1 MASLFTADHIGK
13 SFHLRPVLRD
23 VSFTLSTGESVLL
36 FGRNGCGKT
45 TLLKI
50 LAAIMQPERGAA
62 SLNGHA
68 LFTSG
73 YRWRA
78 AMVYLGH
85 RANLYPAFTARENLS
100 LSLRLR
106 RQSWDE
112 GAFQKLLSRY
122 GLAGRENEP
131 VGVYSE
137 GMLQRLGL
145 IRLELA
151 TWDIAYL
158 DEPTAA
164 LDVDGAALLAETF
177 RRWRS
182 MGRTILFTSH
192 DLGWGV
198 AQADRALLLSRGVI
212 ADDVPRPSEKNLVA
226 RLGRET

>member
-1 MASLFTADHIGK
+1 MASLFTADHIAK
-13 SFHLRPVLRD
+13 SFYLRPVLKD
-23 VSFTLSTGESVLL
+23 VSFTLSPGESVLL

-50 LAAIMQPERGAA
+50 LAAIMRPERGQA

-68 LFTSG
+68 LFTPG
-73 YRWRA
+73 YQWRA

-106 RQSWDE
+106 HQAWAED
-112 GAFQKLLSRY
+112 AFQNLLNRY
-122 GLAGRENEP
+122 GLAGREDEP
-131 VGVYSE
+131 VRVYSE

-151 TWDIAYL
+151 AWEIAYL

-182 MGRTILFTSH
+182 MGRTVLFTSH

-212 ADDVPRPSEKNLVA
+212 AEDMPRPDEKDLVA
-226 RLGRET
+226 RLGREA

>member
-1 MASLFTADHIGK
+1 MAPLFTADHIGK
-13 SFHLRPVLRD
+13 SFHLRPVLKD

-50 LAAIMQPERGAA
+50 LAAIMRPEKGQA
-62 SLNGHA
+62 SLNGQA
-68 LFTSG
+68 LFTPG
-73 YRWRA
+73 YRWRS

-85 RANLYPAFTARENLS
+85 RANLYPALTARENLS

-106 RQSWDE
+106 RQAWDE
-112 GAFQKLLSRY
+112 EAFQKFLDRY
-122 GLAGRENEP
+122 GLAGREDEP
-131 VGVYSE
+131 VRVYSE

-151 TWDIAYL
+151 AWEIAYL

-164 LDVDGAALLAETF
+164 LDVDGAGLLAETF

-182 MGRTILFTSH
+182 MSRTILFTSH
-192 DLGWGV
+192 DLSWGV
-198 AQADRALLLSRGVI
+198 AQADRALFLSRGVI
-212 ADDVPRPSEKNLVA
+212 ADDMPRPGEKELVA
-226 RLGRET
+226 RLGREA

>member
-1 MASLFTADHIGK
+1 MAPLFTADHIGK
-13 SFHLRPVLRD
+13 SFHLRPVLKD
-23 VSFTLSTGESVLL
+23 VSFTLSAGESVLL

-50 LAAIMQPERGAA
+50 LAAIMRPEKGQA
-62 SLNGHA
+62 SLNGQA
-68 LFTSG
+68 LFTPG
-73 YRWRA
+73 YRWRS

-85 RANLYPAFTARENLS
+85 RANLYPALTARENLS

-106 RQSWDE
+106 RQAWDE
-112 GAFQKLLSRY
+112 EAFQKYLDRY
-122 GLAGRENEP
+122 GLAGREDEP
-131 VGVYSE
+131 VRVYSE

-151 TWDIAYL
+151 AWEIAYL

-164 LDVDGAALLAETF
+164 LDVDGAGLLAETF

-182 MGRTILFTSH
+182 MSRTILFTSH

-212 ADDVPRPSEKNLVA
+212 ADDMPRPGEKDLVA
-226 RLGRET
+226 RLGREA